1 MIKDYL
7 LFAIKSILNRRLRS
21 WLTVIGIFIG
31 IATVVALISVGQG
44 MESAINEEFEKL
56 GTNKIIVSPT
66 GGFMN
71 SIESARPLTVDDVEI
86 IQDVKGVD
94 VAAGMIAR
102 TAQVEF
108 KNEVK
113 YTTVSGMPTDEGY
126 EVIEDMQSFSIESG
140 REIEEGDTYDAMVGY
155 IFAEDLFDN
164 ELSVRDKF
172 YIEGQKFQIVGI
184 MSKIG
189 NPEDDKQVII
199 PIETARDLFNEPENV
214 MAVMI
219 NVKDGEVPS
228 EVGERIEEEL
238 RDSRDEEEGEES
250 FSVQTFEDILAQV
263 GVVLNIISAVLI
275 AIAAISLLVGGI
287 GIMNTMYT
295 SVLERTKEIG
305 IMKSL
310 GAKNSDILL
319 IFMLESGIYGIVG
332 GTIGIITGV
341 LLSVA
346 VSQIAVAAL
355 GIEYFRADVPI
366 WLILGALS
374 FSFIVGCASGVLPA
388 RQASKLKPVDA
399 LRYE

>member
-7 LFAIKSILNRRLRS
+7 AFAIKSILNRKLRS

-31 IATVVALISVGQG
+31 IATVVALISIGQG

-66 GGFMN
+66 GSFVVG
-71 SIESARPLTVDDVEI
+71 IESARPLTTKDVEVI
-86 IQDVKGVD
+86 EDVKGVD
-94 VAAGMIAR
+94 VVAGMIAR

-126 EVIEDMQSFSIESG
+126 EVMEDIQSFTIGSG

-155 IFAEDLFDN
+155 IFAEELFDN

-172 YIEGQKFQIVGI
+172 YIEGQKFQVIGI
-184 MSKIG
+184 MDKIG

-199 PIETARDLFNEPENV
+199 PLEIARELFNEPDNV
-214 MAVMI
+214 MAIMI
-219 NVKDGEVPS
+219 KVKEGEEPS
-228 EVGERIEEEL
+228 EVAERIEEEL

-250 FSVQTFEDILAQV
+250 FAVQTFEDILKQV

-310 GAKNSDILL
+310 GAKNSDVLL
-319 IFMLESGIYGIVG
+319 IFMLESGIYGLVG
-332 GTIGIITGV
+332 GTIGILTGV

-355 GIEYFRADVPI
+355 GVEYFRADVSI
-366 WLILGALS
+366 WLVLGALS
-374 FSFIVGCASGVLPA
+374 FSFVVGCASGVLPA